1 MQKERLWTSGHEHPT
16 HPFLAPRLG
25 YLRRHWSTTSVLS
38 YAYFDIIGGPLP
50 FDDSYHLKSFLFDRK
65 VKTKK

>member
-1 MQKERLWTSGHEHPT
+1 
-16 HPFLAPRLG
+16 
-25 YLRRHWSTTSVLS
+25 VLS